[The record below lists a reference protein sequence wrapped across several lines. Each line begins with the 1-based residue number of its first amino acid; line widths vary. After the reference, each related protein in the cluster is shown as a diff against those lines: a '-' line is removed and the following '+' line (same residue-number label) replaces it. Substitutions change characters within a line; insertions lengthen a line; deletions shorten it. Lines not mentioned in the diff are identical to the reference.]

1 MKLIWD
7 EKAKSELKQVARYI
21 RKSFGLNQEKKYQ
34 QIIRNAANM
43 LLTQPYMG
51 ALDPQLSD
59 RTKSYRSVIVNKL
72 NKMVYYVENDVVTI
86 VAFWDCR
93 RDSDQQSQHLQ

>member
-51 ALDPQLSD
+51 ALDPQLSN
-59 RTKSYRSVIVNKL
+59 RTKSYRSIIVNKL

>member
-7 EKAKSELKQVARYI
+7 EKALNQLKQVAWYI
-21 RKSFGLNQEKKYQ
+21 KKSFGVKRKNIYLRE
-34 QIIRNAANM
+34 IHNAANM

-59 RTKSYRSVIVNKL
+59 RTKAYRSIIVNKL